1 MQLSIQTSSIL
12 HSKATNS
19 EKVTGISKVRPHLEK
34 CNLVV
39 SHFLQPSNKQAHWPR
54 VTQDQCWLSY
64 ETIPLRTYSEVHLS
78 AKAHV
83 VAVLSYNWTM
93 ILDDR
98 EAGYN
103 DFHEFRF
110 NMSALSLTCP
120 YFIVHFKH
128 SDKIFGYLD
137 LHKSVCS
144 ANPWINMIHVRW
156 FLSLISRAYSMVFR
170 FIVMLFL

>member
-1 MQLSIQTSSIL
+1 MQLSIRTSSIL

-19 EKVTGISKVRPHLEK
+19 EKVSGLREVRPHLEK

-39 SHFLQPSNKQAHWPR
+39 SHLLQPSNKQAYWPR
-54 VTQDQCWLSY
+54 VTQEQFWPSY
-64 ETIPLRTYSEVHLS
+64 ETIPLRTYSVVHLS
-78 AKAHV
+78 DKTHV
-83 VAVLSYNWTM
+83 VAVLPYNWTT

-98 EAGYN
+98 EAVYN

-110 NMSALSLTCP
+110 DMSALSLTCP

-128 SDKIFGYLD
+128 SDKIFRYLD
-137 LHKSVCS
+137 LHKSVYS
-144 ANPWINMIHVRW
+144 ANPWTNKIRVCW
-156 FLSLISRAYSMVFR
+156 FLSLISRAHSMVFR